1 MFTKYMGQLGKA
13 EAEWIREIEDLAG
26 GSDALPEYLNTL
38 LERIRRNCSEMRIHR
53 SRWNRLKRFLRL
65 RSQPQPKEL
74 SKVAQDIVF
83 CYLVNPRWITE
94 GLDAL
99 HPPR

>member
-53 SRWNRLKRFLRL
+53 SRWNRLKRFFHL
-65 RSQPQPKEL
+65 SDSPEPKEL
-74 SKVAQDIVF
+74 TEISKNIMG
-83 CYLVNPRWITE
+83 CYFANPQWITE
-94 GLDAL
+94 GLIAL
-99 HPPR
+99 KIE